1 MDRRSFLKIMGG
13 IATLPVLGKFI
24 KIPKKAATGVSQ
36 FMKDQGMPDFFY
48 DLVAGVKKF
57 GKKKQSSRDYDVYE
71 FTDPKTKR
79 KVEVVDGRDEVGIS
93 FETDKGFKGEMG
105 VKKGVP
111 DEMTKGKTPPDE
123 YYEGEE
129 VYKSIGGDGYIKDFE
144 EGISGGY
151 QGLEELAKRIGKK
164 SGGAVGMPPIP
175 QTEIP
180 LYFNNMTGT
189 EIGIANSGGIG
200 IEGIMGNF
208 RMGVGKPITGPG
220 NLGDTGAFLEYR
232 RQFADG
238 GVSSGPPPRKG
249 PNSQGIETL
258 FQTR

>member
-129 VYKSIGGDGYIKDFE
+129 VYKSIGGDGYVKDFE
-144 EGISGGY
+144 ESIEGGY

-164 SGGAVGMPPIP
+164 SGGAVGMPPIQ
-175 QTEIP
+175 QTEIQ
-180 LYFNNMTGT
+180 LYLTKLQ
-189 EIGIANSGGIG
+189 EQ
-200 IEGIMGNF
+200 
-208 RMGVGKPITGPG
+208 K
-220 NLGDTGAFLEYR
+220 LEL
-232 RQFADG
+232 QIQM
-238 GVSSGPPPRKG
+238 V
-249 PNSQGIETL
+249 
-258 FQTR
+258 